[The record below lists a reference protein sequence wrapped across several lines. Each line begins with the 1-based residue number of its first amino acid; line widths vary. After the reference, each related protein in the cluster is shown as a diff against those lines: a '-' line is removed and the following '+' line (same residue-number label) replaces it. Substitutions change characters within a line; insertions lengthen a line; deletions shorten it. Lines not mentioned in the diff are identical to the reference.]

1 MTNQD
6 KFSKISHSLRVQIQQ
21 SCASAGGAIIVALF
35 VSPFDVIKTRLQMK
49 IESNLAGGSPIPYKY
64 SNNPTARKILA
75 NILKNEGAKS
85 LWRGLTPSIIL
96 ALPNNIIYFT
106 TYDYLKQNIST
117 RKEEFDIEPE
127 YIPLLVG
134 PIARFSA
141 VCLTA
146 PMELIRTHMNAFGR
160 QTAVAVGTWDIVTHI
175 KTKGGG
181 FSGLWRGLGPSLL
194 RDIPFSAI
202 YWYGLEQVKKKL
214 NTTDKFKSDS
224 IKNTL
229 LVNFISGT
237 VSGIVAAS
245 VTTPIDVIKTQ
256 MQIVLAFSGPTPEC
270 RADSIFFRILKE
282 DGIRGLFRGIVP
294 RVIKVAP
301 SCAIMISSYEGLKIV
316 FAKLLKL

>member
-1 MTNQD
+1 V
-6 KFSKISHSLRVQIQQ
+6 SEQIQKGF
-21 SCASAGGAIIVALF
+21 ASAGGAIIVSLF
-35 VSPFDVIKTRLQMK
+35 VSPFDVIKTRLQMN

-64 SNNPTARKILA
+64 ANNPTARTILA

-96 ALPNNIIYFT
+96 ALPNNVIYFT
-106 TYDYLKQNIST
+106 TYDYLKLHVT
-117 RKEEFDIEPE
+117 EMEKEFDIKPDN
-127 YIPLLVG
+127 IPLLVG

-146 PMELIRTHMNAFGR
+146 PMELIRTHMLAFGR

-181 FSGLWRGLGPSLL
+181 WPGLWRGLGPSLL

-202 YWYGLEQVKKKL
+202 YWFGLEQVKKNL
-214 NTTDKFKSDS
+214 STMDKFKDNS

-237 VSGIVAAS
+237 VSGTVAAS

-256 MQIVLAFSGPTPEC
+256 MQIVLAFSGPVPEC
-270 RADSIFFRILKE
+270 RAHSIFFRILKE
-282 DGIRGLFRGIVP
+282 DGIKGLFRGIVP

-301 SCAIMISSYEGLKIV
+301 SCAIMISTYEVLQIIFG
-316 FAKLLKL
+316 KLLKL